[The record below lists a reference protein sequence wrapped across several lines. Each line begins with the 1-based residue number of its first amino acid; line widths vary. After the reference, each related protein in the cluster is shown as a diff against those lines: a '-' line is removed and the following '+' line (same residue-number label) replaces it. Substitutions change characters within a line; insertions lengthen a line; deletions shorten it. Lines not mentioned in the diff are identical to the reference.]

1 MVNAFINKL
10 IVSKF
15 PDSVPSID
23 GHTIFEEQ

>member
-15 PDSVPSID
+15 PDSVPSVD
-23 GHTIFEEQ
+23 GHTIFEQ